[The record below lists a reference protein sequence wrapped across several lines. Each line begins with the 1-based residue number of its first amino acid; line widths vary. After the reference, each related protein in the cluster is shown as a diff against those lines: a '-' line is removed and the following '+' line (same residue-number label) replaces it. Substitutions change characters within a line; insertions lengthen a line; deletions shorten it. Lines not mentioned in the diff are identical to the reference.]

1 MKHNLNIK
9 KQLIKS
15 FLGVGV
21 MKLLSMPI
29 GLVTSIIIARA
40 LGPENFGKYAFIMA
54 LIPLIALPV
63 SGGFPQLLTREV
75 ASFAHA
81 NEWALYKGAL
91 KASHG
96 WVFIVSTAV
105 LGFYWTFGVGLG
117 LIPTEGKWGLLPV
130 AIFII
135 PLMGLGAVR
144 TGTIKGLGLPAY
156 AELPG
161 QLIQPIF
168 ILLFYASTA
177 WFHVLDA
184 RVAIW
189 GQIAGAGLVFLI
201 ASWMFYRIQPQSA
214 SRPKPEYRIQHW
226 GAALLPFSLLAMVS
240 TFNAQIGII
249 ALGILGTDEQ
259 VAAMRI
265 AERGGQFVV
274 LSLMLVN
281 QVIAPYIVRA
291 YRDGDINRLQ
301 KLAQKSSR
309 GSFFIALP
317 IAMILIL
324 GGENFIGLIFG
335 IEYAQISYYPI
346 VIIVIGQL
354 VNVFFGSVGH
364 FLSMSG
370 HERDTLR
377 GQFFSVLANLFF
389 CIILIPKFGAIGA
402 ATAVSIS
409 IFIWNIILEYFVIS
423 RIKIRTTII

>member
-1 MKHNLNIK
+1 
-9 KQLIKS
+9 
-15 FLGVGV
+15 
-21 MKLLSMPI
+21 
-29 GLVTSIIIARA
+29 
-40 LGPENFGKYAFIMA
+40 
-54 LIPLIALPV
+54 
-63 SGGFPQLLTREV
+63 
-75 ASFAHA
+75 
-81 NEWALYKGAL
+81 
-91 KASHG
+91 
-96 WVFIVSTAV
+96 
-105 LGFYWTFGVGLG
+105 
-117 LIPTEGKWGLLPV
+117 
-130 AIFII
+130 
-135 PLMGLGAVR
+135 
-144 TGTIKGLGLPAY
+144 
-156 AELPG
+156 
-161 QLIQPIF
+161 
-168 ILLFYASTA
+168 
-177 WFHVLDA
+177 
-184 RVAIW
+184 
-189 GQIAGAGLVFLI
+189 
-201 ASWMFYRIQPQSA
+201 
-214 SRPKPEYRIQHW
+214 
-226 GAALLPFSLLAMVS
+226 
-240 TFNAQIGII
+240 
-249 ALGILGTDEQ
+249 
-259 VAAMRI
+259 
-265 AERGGQFVV
+265 
-274 LSLMLVN
+274 MLVN